1 LLLVHVPPGVVE
13 LSVVVAPVQ
22 TVLLPVMA
30 AGNAFTVTTA
40 VRVQPL
46 VPKQVMVAV
55 PAATPVTVPDDEPMV
70 ATAVLL
76 LLHVAPR
83 LVVLNVVVDPA
94 HILNVPAMALGA
106 GCTVTTTVVKHA
118 DAGSVYVIVVVP
130 PARPTPVTMPEE
142 DPTVAT
148 AGELLVQVPPGVV
161 WLSAD
166 VTPGQTTVTPEMAA
180 GVGLTVIT
188 SVRKQPV
195 TGST

>member
-1 LLLVHVPPGVVE
+1 VAVTVAVPPTQIASPVE
-13 LSVVVAPVQ
+13 EIVGKL
-22 TVLLPVMA
+22 
-30 AGNAFTVTTA
+30 FTVTCFVEKHNPPIVYVNTE
-40 VRVQPL
+40 
-46 VPKQVMVAV
+46 V

-83 LVVLNVVVDPA
+83 LVVLSVVVDPA

-166 VTPGQTTVTPEMAA
+166 VTPGQTTVTPEIAA

-188 SVRKQPV
+188 AVV
-195 TGST
+195 